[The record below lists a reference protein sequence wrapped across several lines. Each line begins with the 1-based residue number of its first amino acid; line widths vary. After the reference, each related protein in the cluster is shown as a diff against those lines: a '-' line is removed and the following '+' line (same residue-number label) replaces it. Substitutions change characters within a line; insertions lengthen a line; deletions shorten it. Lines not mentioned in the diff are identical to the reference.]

1 MTPLLALT
9 DYLVQSTSCRSY
21 SEVDRALSSLIR
33 EIRLYGNLIDGFSKE
48 ELDSIVYF
56 ASTV

>member
-1 MTPLLALT
+1 M
-9 DYLVQSTSCRSY
+9 
-21 SEVDRALSSLIR
+21 DRALSSLIR